1 MLRFT
6 FEDGSR
12 LTVSTSAPVITNKGP
27 MQADQVAT
35 GHYVRCGTSMF
46 CRVDDIVAL

>member
-12 LTVSTSAPVITNKGP
+12 LTISTSATVITNKGP
-27 MQADQVAT
+27 AQADQVVT
-35 GHYVRCGTSMF
+35 GVYVRCGTAMF
-46 CRVDDIVAL
+46 CRVDDIAAL